1 MDVVCKDTAA
11 PATRT
16 DQALSVSAMRQPRVL
31 MLHLGG
37 TLGYVVW
44 SSAGATACPVVGRF
58 MREDR

>member
-1 MDVVCKDTAA
+1 MDTVCKDTAA

-16 DQALSVSAMRQPRVL
+16 GPALRVSATRQPRVL

-37 TLGYVVW
+37 TLGYVW
-44 SSAGATACPVVGRF
+44 SPVSATACPVVGRF